1 MHMHM
6 HPQAVAAQM
15 LARKLTGIG
24 KLLPEDEAAIAALDM
39 TVQNVGI
46 GHVIAAEGSS
56 PRHCCL
62 VISGLACRYKI
73 LVDGKRQ
80 IMSFHTPGDFP
91 DFYSLHVDV
100 MDHSLAAATPC
111 QLGLVP
117 HSTFRK
123 WVRQHPHLANL
134 LWRDTLIDGSMFREW
149 IVNVGRRPG
158 PRRICHLICELAVR
172 LENVG
177 LVEAGRVPFPL
188 TQSDLSD
195 AVGLSVV
202 HVNRVLQDLKAQN
215 IVAFSNREAIVLD
228 WQKLRG
234 MAQFDG
240 SYLHM
245 KDNGRRL
252 RHFTLT

>member
-1 MHMHM
+1 MHMLYQ
-6 HPQAVAAQM
+6 PSGAQM
-15 LARKLTGIG
+15 LARKLSGIG
-24 KLLPEDEAAIAALDM
+24 NLLPEDEAAIASLEM
-39 TVQNVGI
+39 TVMNVGA
-46 GHVIAAEGSS
+46 GHLIAEEGSS
-56 PRHCCL
+56 PRHCC
-62 VISGLACRYKI
+62 VIIAGLACRYKI

-117 HSTFRK
+117 HSIFRQ
-123 WVRQHPHLANL
+123 WVRRHPHLANL

-158 PRRICHLICELAVR
+158 PRRICHLLCELAVR

-177 LVEAGRVPFPL
+177 LAEAGRIPFPL

-202 HVNRVLQDLKAQN
+202 HVNRVLQDLKSQN
-215 IVAFSNREAIVLD
+215 IVLFHNKEAVIAD
-228 WQKLRG
+228 WPKLRA

-240 SYLHM
+240 AYLHL
-245 KDNGRRL
+245 KDGGRQL
-252 RHFTLT
+252 RHFRI

>member
-1 MHMHM
+1 MMLHHQ
-6 HPQAVAAQM
+6 PGSQM
-15 LARKLTGIG
+15 LARKLANIG
-24 KLLPEDEAAIAALDM
+24 DLWAEDEAAIASLEM
-39 TVQNVGI
+39 SLVNVAE
-46 GHVIAAEGSS
+46 GHVIAAEGSN

-62 VISGLACRYKI
+62 IISGLACRYKI

-100 MDHSLAAATPC
+100 MDHSLAAAAPC

-117 HSTFRK
+117 HSTFRN

-149 IVNVGRRPG
+149 IVNVGRRTG
-158 PRRICHLICELAVR
+158 LRRISHLLCELAVR
-172 LENVG
+172 LESVG
-177 LVEAGRVPFPL
+177 LVDQSRFSFPL

-202 HVNRVLQDLKAQN
+202 HVNRVLQELKSQN
-215 IVAFSNREAIVLD
+215 IVLLQNREAIVLD
-228 WQKLRG
+228 WHKLRG
-234 MAQFDG
+234 IAQFDG
-240 SYLHM
+240 SYLHL
-245 KDNGRRL
+245 KDGGRSLRYFRL
-252 RHFTLT
+252 H